1 MNTLNKPAQSFSAEI
16 GTFRALTMK
25 VYMAYFIRH
34 EVSKYQTFAEALPFI
49 QRTVSGWTM
58 AEFMAYVNALELQH
72 ETRHIS
78 QDKSHAAIRL
88 HA

>member
-1 MNTLNKPAQSFSAEI
+1 MHSKQGFSAEI
-16 GTFRALTMK
+16 NAFRTLTMK
-25 VYMAYFIRH
+25 VHMAYFIRH

-58 AEFMAYVNALELQH
+58 AEFITYVNALELQNEAKH
-72 ETRHIS
+72 LS
-78 QDKSHAAIRL
+78 QAQSHDAIRL